1 MVIDLGVRTNKLHK
15 PISNFSILVPKFET
29 NFLIHA
35 CVHDLGTVSVMGV
48 NLDNTQF
55 YMLDLFSIQTTH
67 IQPKYSVSSVFKLA
81 RPNFP
86 HQSYN
91 ILKINTHIKISKL
104 QDEEYLKHKIPHEMY
119 LCQCCVRAP
128 MLVACEKDPN
138 ILCKMASVRKGTQ
151 P

>member
-55 YMLDLFSIQTTH
+55 YMLDLL
-67 IQPKYSVSSVFKLA
+67 VFKP
-81 RPNFP
+81 RISN
-86 HQSYN
+86 QN
-91 ILKINTHIKISKL
+91 ILSV
-104 QDEEYLKHKIPHEMY
+104 
-119 LCQCCVRAP
+119 LCS
-128 MLVACEKDPN
+128 N
-138 ILCKMASVRKGTQ
+138 
-151 P
+151 